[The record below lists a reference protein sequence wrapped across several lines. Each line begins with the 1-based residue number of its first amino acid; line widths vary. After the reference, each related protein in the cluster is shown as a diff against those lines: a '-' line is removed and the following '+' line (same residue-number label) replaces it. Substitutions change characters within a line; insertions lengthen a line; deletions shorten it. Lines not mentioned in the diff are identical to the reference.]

1 MINFRYHVVSLTAV
15 FLALVIG
22 IAMGTTVVSKATVD
36 GLRSNLHRAEV
47 RSSAVNSRNSQLS
60 SDLSTLRKQ
69 TIAVDRDL
77 TEKALTPTVGDT
89 LKDVPVLV
97 LASKRID
104 ADMLDGSIRAL
115 VASGAKV
122 DGTLL
127 VDDRLGLTGGN
138 SARMATVLQVDP
150 DSNVRRTL
158 LSRLATVL
166 ATAASM
172 PGVVA
177 PTNTTS
183 EPPATT
189 LAPGASNGSLP
200 DGTDGGTGAA
210 TTTTTVPTLAPEQPE
225 LITLLR
231 AAGFLEFR
239 PLDGQPADGKVLLGS
254 GYRYAVVSDA
264 DPEVPNASFLDPL
277 IVDLAELGD
286 VPLVAASAP
295 TKVDGSDRDGFIG
308 PLLDRPPVKGRIST
322 VDDLD
327 SYSGL
332 VGLVFAMRE
341 VGQGRHGQYGLGRAA
356 TAVVPA
362 LVP

>member
-36 GLRSNLHRAEV
+36 GLRSNLHRAEA
-47 RSSAVNSRNSQLS
+47 RSSAVNTRNNELS

-69 TIAVDRDL
+69 SNEVDADL
-77 TEKALTPTVGDT
+77 TDKVLAPTVGDA

-97 LASKRID
+97 IASKGID
-104 ADMLDGSIRAL
+104 SDVLNRAIRSL
-115 VASGAKV
+115 VSSGAQV

-127 VDDRLGLTGGN
+127 VNDRLELTGEN
-138 SARMATVLQVDP
+138 AARMAEVLQVDP

-177 PTNTTS
+177 STTTTTTKPPTTTVA
-183 EPPATT
+183 PATT
-189 LAPGASNGSLP
+189 QP
-200 DGTDGGTGAA
+200 DATGAPA
-210 TTTTTVPTLAPEQPE
+210 TTTTLPPPAPEQPE
-225 LITLLR
+225 LITVLR

-239 PLDGQPADGKVLLGS
+239 PLDGKPADGRVLLGS
-254 GYRYAVVSDA
+254 DYRYAVISDA
-264 DPEVPNASFLDPL
+264 DPDVPNASFLAPL
-277 IVDLAELGD
+277 IVDLAQFGE

-295 TKVDGSDRDGFIG
+295 TKSDGSDRDEFVSS
-308 PLLDRPPVKGRIST
+308 LLARDPVKGRIST

-327 SYSGL
+327 RFSGL
-332 VGLVFAMRE
+332 VGLVFALRE
-341 VGQGRHGQYGLGRAA
+341 SGQGRHGQYGLGGSA

-362 LVP
+362 FVP

>member
-36 GLRSNLHRAEV
+36 GLRSNLHRAEA
-47 RSSAVNSRNSQLS
+47 RSSAVNSRNNQLS

-69 TIAVDRDL
+69 SNEVDADL
-77 TEKALTPTVGDT
+77 TDKVLAPALGDT

-97 LASKRID
+97 IASKGVETDVLNR
-104 ADMLDGSIRAL
+104 SIRAL
-115 VASGAKV
+115 VASGAQV

-127 VDDRLGLTGGN
+127 VDDRLDLTGEN
-138 SARMATVLQVDP
+138 AARMAAVLQVDP
-150 DSNVRRTL
+150 DSDVRRTL

-177 PTNTTS
+177 ST
-183 EPPATT
+183 
-189 LAPGASNGSLP
+189 
-200 DGTDGGTGAA
+200 
-210 TTTTTVPTLAPEQPE
+210 TTTTTVAPTTSLAPGTTQPDATGAPATTTTLPRPAPEQPE
-225 LITLLR
+225 LITVLR

-239 PLDGQPADGKVLLGS
+239 PLEGKSADGKVLLGS
-254 GYRYAVVSDA
+254 DYRYAVISDA
-264 DPEVPNASFLDPL
+264 DPDVPNASFLAPL
-277 IVDLAELGD
+277 IVDLAQLGE

-295 TKVDGSDRDGFIG
+295 TKSDDSDRDVFVSS
-308 PLLDRPPVKGRIST
+308 LLARDPVKGRIST

-327 SYSGL
+327 RFSGL
-332 VGLVFAMRE
+332 VGLVFALRE
-341 VGQGRHGQYGLGRAA
+341 AGQGRHGQYGLGRTA

-362 LVP
+362 YAP

>member
-36 GLRSNLHRAEV
+36 GLRSNLQRAES
-47 RSSAVNSRNSQLS
+47 RSSAVNSRNNELS
-60 SDLSTLRKQ
+60 GDLSTLRRQ
-69 TIAVDRDL
+69 TRDIDRDL
-77 TEKALTPTVGDT
+77 TDKVLIPTVGET

-97 LASKRID
+97 IASKGID
-104 ADMLDGSIRAL
+104 SDMLNRSIRAL
-115 VASGAKV
+115 VSSGAKV
-122 DGTLL
+122 DGTLI
-127 VDDRLGLTGGN
+127 VNDRLELEGEN

-150 DSNVRRTL
+150 NSNVRRTL

-177 PTNTTS
+177 PTTTTS
-183 EPPATT
+183 QPPPTTAPTATQPQVT
-189 LAPGASNGSLP
+189 AP
-200 DGTDGGTGAA
+200 DGAA
-210 TTTTTVPTLAPEQPE
+210 VSTTTTTTVPEPTPVEPE
-225 LITLLR
+225 LITSLR

-239 PLDGQPADGKVLLGS
+239 PLDGRPANGDVLLGS

-264 DPEVPNASFLDPL
+264 DPQVPNADFLTPL
-277 IVDLAELGD
+277 IVDLAKLGD

-295 TKVDGSDRDGFIG
+295 TKSDGSDRDGFID
-308 PLLDRPPVKGRIST
+308 PLLARDPVKGRIST

-332 VGLVFAMRE
+332 VGLVFALRE

-356 TAVVPA
+356 SAVAPTFVP
-362 LVP
+362 